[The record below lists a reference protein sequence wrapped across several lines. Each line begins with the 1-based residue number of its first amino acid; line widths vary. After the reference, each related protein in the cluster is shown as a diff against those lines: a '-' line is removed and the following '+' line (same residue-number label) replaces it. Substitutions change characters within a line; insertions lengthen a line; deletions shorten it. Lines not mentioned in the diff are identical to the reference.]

1 MNESDRLLA
10 GICDLKGSQMAQ
22 MAFNKALIQA
32 LPESMHA
39 TLKEQFELQC
49 EIAQTV
55 LLNMTVSEKTLEAMT
70 RDLAIFRATLQER

>member
-1 MNESDRLLA
+1 MEKSEQLLA

-22 MAFNKALIQA
+22 MTFIKALIQA
-32 LPESMHA
+32 LPESTHA

-55 LLNMTVSEKTLEAMT
+55 LLNMAVSEQTLATMT
-70 RDLAIFRATLQER
+70 RDLSIFRAALQEH